1 MVDDILISVKTLL
14 DNSWVSANTNGR
26 TPTVSDI
33 SEVKRVSLNAGDFIF
48 IWELIYT
55 PEDNATGGES
65 KKTQTF
71 IMLDIRTAK
80 SRAQFVKMRKELRRV
95 LNNAQIDVFS
105 DLAYD
110 ISDIMEDTDMSSKMV
125 GLWRSQTKWRLE
137 QFNLAV

>member
-1 MVDDILISVKTLL
+1 MADDILADVKTLI
-14 DNSWVSANTNGR
+14 DAAWNSSNTNGR
-26 TPTVSDI
+26 TPTVLNI
-33 SEVKRVSLNAGDFIF
+33 AEVKRVSLNTGDFIF

-55 PEDNATGGES
+55 PEDNASGGSS
-65 KKTQTF
+65 KKTITN

-80 SRAQFVKMRKELRRV
+80 SRDQFVKMRIELRRV

-105 DLAYD
+105 DLVYD
-110 ISDIMEDTDMSSKMV
+110 ISDIMEETDMSSKMV